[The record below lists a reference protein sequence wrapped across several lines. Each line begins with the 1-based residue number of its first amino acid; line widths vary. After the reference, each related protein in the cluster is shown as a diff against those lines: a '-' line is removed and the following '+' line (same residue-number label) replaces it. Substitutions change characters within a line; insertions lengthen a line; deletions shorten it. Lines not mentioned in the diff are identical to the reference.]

1 MDAFYSLL
9 TGFQVALTP
18 LNLAMAFIGVALGTA
33 IGALPGI
40 GPINAVA
47 LLLPLCFALKLPPET
62 ALILLAGLYYG
73 SGYGG
78 RISSILLNIPGDPGL
93 VMTTLDG
100 YPLAKAGRGAAAL
113 AISGI
118 GSFVGGTAAVVLM
131 TFLAVPLARLA
142 LSFGPADYVALMV
155 LSFALLGTMG
165 EGNAAKTWAAVSLGL
180 LFAMVGVDGGTGV
193 ERFTF
198 GSIELVG
205 GIDFTSLTIGL
216 FAVSEVLIL
225 VEGLVGGT
233 MSHLGKGARLELK
246 EILFCLPAMVRAT
259 GIGFFIGVLPGAGAS
274 LASAVSYTAEKRLSD
289 RGTFGKGDMRGLA
302 APETADNAAQTGS
315 MVPMLAL
322 GIPGSGT
329 TAVMLGAFLMYS
341 ITPGPLLF
349 TQRPE
354 VAWGLIA
361 SMYVG
366 NLMLLVL
373 NLPLVGVFARLL
385 LVPSWILYPGVLAL
399 SYAGVYAVS
408 NSPLELLITTGFGI
422 IAYALRKVGIPLIP
436 IMLAF
441 VLARLLED
449 NFRRAL
455 SLSGGDFDILY
466 STPTSIVLWA
476 LAALAIIV
484 PVVVGK
490 LRPVMSGEPERSA
503 ASGSES
509 HN

>member
-1 MDAFYSLL
+1 MDALSALL

-18 LNLAMAFIGVALGTA
+18 LNLGMAFLGVALGTA

-62 ALILLAGLYYG
+62 ALILLAGIYYG

-118 GSFVGGTAAVVLM
+118 GSFVGGTSAVVLM

-142 LSFGPADYVALMV
+142 LSFSPADYVALMV

-165 EGNAAKTWAAVSLGL
+165 EGKAAKTWIAVALGL
-180 LFAMVGVDGGTGV
+180 LFAMVGIDGGTGV

-198 GSIELVG
+198 GSLELLG

-216 FAVSEVLIL
+216 FAVSEILVL
-225 VEGLVGGT
+225 VEGLMGGAASRT
-233 MSHLGKGARLELK
+233 GDGARLSLR
-246 EILFCLPAMVRAT
+246 EILFCLPAMARST
-259 GIGFFIGVLPGAGAS
+259 GIGFVLGVLPGTGAS
-274 LASAVSYTAEKRLSD
+274 VASAMAYTAEKRISD
-289 RGTFGKGDMRGLA
+289 KNGTFGKGDMRGLA
-302 APETADNAAQTGS
+302 APETADNASQTAS
-315 MVPMLAL
+315 MIPMLAL

-361 SMYVG
+361 SMYIG
-366 NLMLLVL
+366 NLMLLAL
-373 NLPLVGVFARLL
+373 NLPLVGLFARLL
-385 LVPSWILYPGVLAL
+385 LVPAWILYPGILAL
-399 SYAGVYAVS
+399 SFAGVYAVS
-408 NSPLELLITTGFGI
+408 NSPFELFVTVGFGVL
-422 IAYALRKVGIPLIP
+422 AYGLRKVGIPLIP
-436 IMLAF
+436 LMLAF

-449 NFRRAL
+449 NLRRAL
-455 SLSGGDFDILY
+455 SLSGGNYEILF
-466 STPTSIVLWA
+466 STPTSIVLWVLA
-476 LAALAIIV
+476 LLAIGL
-484 PVVVGK
+484 PFVVGR
-490 LRPVMSGEPERSA
+490 LRPALLDSKLEADSNKSA
-503 ASGSES
+503 
-509 HN
+509 